1 MRFSELHRNLKLRIG
16 VGFFQRFF
24 DIMLVPLMVIHFSRL
39 YDAATAGL
47 MTLVV
52 AVATV
57 GCNLV
62 GGHLSD
68 VYGRRKV
75 LMAGEAGVFLSYI
88 GLALVNSPLLHSGP
102 ATYVLYLCAACM
114 AGVAL
119 PANEAMIVDVSTP
132 ESRTAVY
139 TINYWVI
146 NVASCS
152 APWSAASSTRDIS
165 STCSPRPRS
174 PPAASSSSPSWRCP
188 RPRVRGRAE
197 PPRREARPPGL
208 PRGGPRPGVPAARPG
223 GLLVWSVEVQ
233 ISSYLAVRLGSDFPE
248 QRLLSLGSWQVTVDG
263 INVLGILRA
272 TNTLLVVVCGLWVG
286 KLLGRLDE
294 RSRLVAGVVIFTA
307 GYMAWA
313 LGDNAWLMIAAAV
326 VVTLGELMNQPVNQ
340 TLVAALVPADS
351 RTKYMA
357 AYGLHV
363 RLGYMVGSLSVILGA
378 VVDSWVMALLYAAS
392 ERPRSSC
399 TGACSV
405 SRTPVPRPRNRRPRP
420 THDPRTRHEREGRP

>member
-68 VYGRRKV
+68 VYGRRRV

-88 GLALVNSPLLHSGP
+88 GLALVNSPLLQSGP

-146 NVASCS
+146 NVAFMLGSLVGGFFYEGYFVQLLTAAAVATGGIFLVTFLALS
-152 APWSAASSTRDIS
+152 ETAPPEAALNPRGVKPALRGYLAVTRD
-165 STCSPRPRS
+165 RVFLRLVL
-174 PPAASSSSPSWRCP
+174 AA
-188 RPRVRGRAE
+188 
-197 PPRREARPPGL
+197 
-208 PRGGPRPGVPAARPG
+208 
-223 GLLVWSVEVQ
+223 LLVWSVEVQ

-378 VVDSWVMALLYAAS
+378 VVDSWVMALLYAAF
-392 ERPRSSC
+392 
-399 TGACSV
+399 GAAAIHLY
-405 SRTPVPRPRNRRPRP
+405 RGLFRIQDARAAAEEPKAEA
-420 THDPRTRHEREGRP
+420 DA

>member
-1 MRFSELHRNLKLRIG
+1 MKFSELHRNLKLRIG

-47 MTLVV
+47 MTLLV

-88 GLALVNSPLLHSGP
+88 GLALVNSPWLHSGP

-146 NVASCS
+146 NVAFMLGSLVGGFFYEGYFAQLLTAAAIATGGIFLVTFLALS
-152 APWSAASSTRDIS
+152 ETAPSEAA
-165 STCSPRPRS
+165 
-174 PPAASSSSPSWRCP
+174 
-188 RPRVRGRAE
+188 
-197 PPRREARPPGL
+197 L
-208 PRGGPRPGVPAARPG
+208 NPRGVKPALRGYLAVARDRVFLRLVLAA
-223 GLLVWSVEVQ
+223 LLVWSVEVQ

-378 VVDSWVMALLYAAS
+378 VVDSWVMALLYAAF
-392 ERPRSSC
+392 
-399 TGACSV
+399 GAAAIQLY
-405 SRTPVPRPRNRRPRP
+405 RGLFRIQDARAAAEEPKAEA
-420 THDPRTRHEREGRP
+420 DA

>member
-68 VYGRRKV
+68 VYGRRRV

-88 GLALVNSPLLHSGP
+88 GLALVNSPLVHSGP

-146 NVASCS
+146 NVAFMLGSLVGGFFYEGYFLHLLTAAAIATGGIFLVTFLALS
-152 APWSAASSTRDIS
+152 ETAPSEAA
-165 STCSPRPRS
+165 
-174 PPAASSSSPSWRCP
+174 
-188 RPRVRGRAE
+188 
-197 PPRREARPPGL
+197 L
-208 PRGGPRPGVPAARPG
+208 NPRGVKPALQGYLAVARDRVFLRLVLAA
-223 GLLVWSVEVQ
+223 LLVWSVEVQ
-233 ISSYLAVRLGSDFPE
+233 ISSYLAVRLASDFPE

-263 INVLGILRA
+263 VNVLGILRA

-294 RSRLVAGVVIFTA
+294 RTRLVAGVVIFTA

-313 LGDNAWLMIAAAV
+313 LGANAWLMIAAAV

-378 VVDSWVMALLYAAS
+378 VVDSWVMALLYAAF
-392 ERPRSSC
+392 
-399 TGACSV
+399 GAAAIHLY
-405 SRTPVPRPRNRRPRP
+405 RGLFRIQDARAAAEEPKAEA
-420 THDPRTRHEREGRP
+420 DA

>member
-1 MRFSELHRNLKLRIG
+1 MRFGELHRNLKLRIG

-39 YDAATAGL
+39 YGAATAGL

-62 GGHLSD
+62 GGHLAD
-68 VYGRRKV
+68 VYGRRRV
-75 LMAGEAGVFLSYI
+75 LMAGEIGVFLSYT
-88 GLALVNSPLLHSGP
+88 GLALVNSPLVQSGP
-102 ATYVLYLCAACM
+102 ATYALYLCAACM
-114 AGVAL
+114 AALAL

-146 NVASCS
+146 NVAFMLGSLVGGFFYGGYFFQLLTAAAVATGGIFVVTFLALTET
-152 APWSAASSTRDIS
+152 APPEAARNPRGVRPALRGYIAVTRD
-165 STCSPRPRS
+165 RVFLRLVL
-174 PPAASSSSPSWRCP
+174 AA
-188 RPRVRGRAE
+188 
-197 PPRREARPPGL
+197 
-208 PRGGPRPGVPAARPG
+208 
-223 GLLVWSVEVQ
+223 LLVWSVEVQ

-248 QRLLSLGSWQVTVDG
+248 QQLLSLGSWQVTVDG
-263 INVLGILRA
+263 VNVLGILRA
-272 TNTLLVVVCGLWVG
+272 TNTLLVVACGLWVG
-286 KLLGRLDE
+286 RLLGRLDD
-294 RSRLVAGVVIFTA
+294 RLRLVAGVVVFTA
-307 GYMAWA
+307 GYIAWA

-340 TLVAALVPADS
+340 SLVAALVPAGS

-363 RLGYMVGSLSVILGA
+363 RLGYMVGSLSVILGS
-378 VVDSWVMALLYAAS
+378 VVESWVMALLYAVFCAAAILLYRQLFRIQDARTAA
-392 ERPRSSC
+392 EEPKAEA
-399 TGACSV
+399 GA
-405 SRTPVPRPRNRRPRP
+405 
-420 THDPRTRHEREGRP
+420 

>member
-1 MRFSELHRNLKLRIG
+1 MSFRELHRNLKLRIG

-39 YDAATAGL
+39 YGPATAGL

-68 VYGRRKV
+68 VYGRRRV
-75 LMAGEAGVFLSYI
+75 LMAGEIGVFLSYV

-102 ATYVLYLCAACM
+102 ATYALYLSAACM
-114 AGVAL
+114 AGLAL

-146 NVASCS
+146 NVAFMLGSLVGGFFYEGYFFQLLTAAAIATGGIFLVTFLALS
-152 APWSAASSTRDIS
+152 ETAPPEAARN
-165 STCSPRPRS
+165 
-174 PPAASSSSPSWRCP
+174 
-188 RPRVRGRAE
+188 
-197 PPRREARPPGL
+197 
-208 PRGGPRPGVPAARPG
+208 PRGVRPALRGYLTVARDRVFLRLVLAA
-223 GLLVWSVEVQ
+223 LLVWSVEVQ

-248 QRLLSLGSWQVTVDG
+248 QQLALGFWQVTVDG
-263 INVLGILRA
+263 VNVLGILRA
-272 TNTLLVVVCGLWVG
+272 VNTLLVVICGLWVG

-294 RSRLVAGVVIFTA
+294 RLRLVAGVVIFTA

-313 LGDNAWLMIAAAV
+313 LGDNAWLMITAAV

-340 TLVAALVPADS
+340 TLVAALVPADA

-363 RLGYMVGSLSVILGA
+363 RLGYMVGSLSVILGS
-378 VVDSWVMALLYAAS
+378 VVDSWVMALLYAAF
-392 ERPRSSC
+392 
-399 TGACSV
+399 GAAAILLYLQLF
-405 SRTPVPRPRNRRPRP
+405 RIQDARAAAGQPKA
-420 THDPRTRHEREGRP
+420 EAGA

>member
-1 MRFSELHRNLKLRIG
+1 MKFSELHRNLKLRIG

-24 DIMLVPLMVIHFSRL
+24 DIMLVPLMVIHFSHL
-39 YDAATAGL
+39 YGAATAGL

-57 GCNLV
+57 GCTLV

-68 VYGRRKV
+68 VYGRRRV
-75 LMAGEAGVFLSYI
+75 LMAGEIGVFLSYI
-88 GLALVNSPLLHSGP
+88 GLALVNSPMLQSGP
-102 ATYVLYLCAACM
+102 ATYVLYLGAACM
-114 AGVAL
+114 AGIAL

-146 NVASCS
+146 NVAFMLGSLVGGFFYGGYFFQLLTAAAIATGGIFLATFLALS
-152 APWSAASSTRDIS
+152 ETAPPEAAQN
-165 STCSPRPRS
+165 
-174 PPAASSSSPSWRCP
+174 
-188 RPRVRGRAE
+188 
-197 PPRREARPPGL
+197 
-208 PRGGPRPGVPAARPG
+208 PRGVRPALRGYLAVARDRVFLRLVLAA
-223 GLLVWSVEVQ
+223 LLVWSVEVQ

-248 QRLLSLGSWQVTVDG
+248 QQLLSLGSWQVTVDG
-263 INVLGILRA
+263 VNVLGILRA
-272 TNTLLVVVCGLWVG
+272 TNTLLVVVCGLWMG

-294 RSRLVAGVVIFTA
+294 RLRLVTGVVVFTA

-313 LGDNAWLMIAAAV
+313 IGDNVWLMIAAAV

-340 TLVAALVPADS
+340 TLLASLVPAES

-363 RLGYMVGSLSVILGA
+363 RLGYMVGSLSVILGS
-378 VVDSWVMALLYAAS
+378 VVDSWVMALLYAAF
-392 ERPRSSC
+392 
-399 TGACSV
+399 GAAAILLY
-405 SRTPVPRPRNRRPRP
+405 RNLFKIQDARATTEEPKA
-420 THDPRTRHEREGRP
+420 EAGA